1 MRRQRGR
8 RVIFKKR
15 PGVGTRRTKNKTPT
29 LKGTPPPKQPD
40 FFTQCVVPAVPPPP
54 KKKTNA
60 RSYDTKVQILCS
72 DESHRPVQNKSAA
85 KFHND
90 SLFFSLV
97 SISTGRQFWG
107 VARQLDDAQTGVGQ
121 FAENGFLRQVD
132 VIRGKKGSLIESSDK
147 NCHHTIEIFLQH

>member
-29 LKGTPPPKQPD
+29 LKGT
-40 FFTQCVVPAVPPPP
+40 PPP